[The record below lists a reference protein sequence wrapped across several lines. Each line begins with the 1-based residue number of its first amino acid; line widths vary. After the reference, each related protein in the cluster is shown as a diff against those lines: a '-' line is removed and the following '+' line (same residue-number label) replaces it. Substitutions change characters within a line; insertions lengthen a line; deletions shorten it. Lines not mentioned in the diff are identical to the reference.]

1 MSETTDLKL
10 CSPITNACKQG
21 GRRNKK
27 LSRSRKSGLTNS
39 GNLVE
44 LL

>member
-1 MSETTDLKL
+1 MSETTDLEL

-21 GRRNKK
+21 RRRTKK
-27 LSRSRKSGLTNS
+27 LSRSRKNGLTNS

-44 LL
+44 QL